1 MLSHQ
6 HEHVHQ
12 NVPVHVNVREQKNS
26 TGGISMS
33 MSIRMLK
40 RILNAPII
48 GLAVLLGL
56 SLNQYLLLPAT
67 DPQDNSNSI
76 DTSFIR
82 SCHQHLE
89 DMAPRLR
96 LLQTMAIQNNAT
108 AAAATD
114 NNDTARA
121 TSADG
126 LHVLSP
132 PRVCI
137 IITTFNVADYISE
150 SMDSALGQTYQNL
163 EIIVVDDNSND
174 GTPELILEKYGADYM
189 YSPKSDSNIFAQ
201 VPTVQVVRMAH
212 TTNGGA
218 GQPSNIGMDTCS
230 DATQYVMFLDG
241 DDFMHRNAVET
252 LLRQAQRY
260 KADVVM
266 GDFVEFTIT
275 PSNNKNGT
283 NQMNMETIRCH
294 DYNHWITIPQDT
306 SFNIITHPRLLRT
319 SPVPWRKLYKRDM
332 LEKYNLRFQE

>member
-1 MLSHQ
+1 M
-6 HEHVHQ
+6 
-12 NVPVHVNVREQKNS
+12 
-26 TGGISMS
+26 
-33 MSIRMLK
+33 
-40 RILNAPII
+40 NAPII
-48 GLAVLLGL
+48 GLAMLVGL
-56 SLNQYLLLPAT
+56 SLNQYALFSAT
-67 DPQDNSNSI
+67 DPQDDSKSI
-76 DTSFIR
+76 GTSFIR

-96 LLQTMAIQNNAT
+96 LLQAMQNNAS
-108 AAAATD
+108 AATATD
-114 NNDTARA
+114 NSKTGD
-121 TSADG
+121 DG
-126 LHVLSP
+126 LHDALSP

-137 IITTFNVADYISE
+137 IITTYNVADYVSE

-189 YSPKSDSNIFAQ
+189 YSPKKELNIVAHL
-201 VPTVQVVRMAH
+201 PTVQVVRMAH

-230 DATQYVMFLDG
+230 DSAQYVMFLDG

-275 PSNNKNGT
+275 PSKNNGT
-283 NQMNMETIRCH
+283 NKMNMETIQCH